1 MKSFKCFLVMSLTFL
16 PVILMA
22 QQSQRFVGSWMG
34 KLDIGSTELRLGI
47 NLKTDSAGLIHA
59 TFDSPDQNAY
69 GLKTDTTHIDGNKIS
84 IQAKKMMAK
93 FEGTLMVGDSTITG
107 TWSQGNKTFDLNLK
121 KLQRSMVINRPQ
133 EPKQPFPYKSD
144 EVKFLNAKANI
155 ELAGTLTLPQG
166 EGPFP
171 AVVLVTGSGPQDR
184 NESLMGHKPF
194 LVISDYLTRQ
204 GIAVLRYDDRGIG
217 KSKGSF
223 STATTFDFADDA
235 EAGLLWLK
243 QQPLI
248 DKSKTGIAG
257 HSEGG
262 LIAPI
267 VASRNKNVDFIILIA
282 GTGVSGEE
290 IILAQSE
297 LMGLKS
303 GVNPE
308 DLKEANRI
316 NQQLFVILKKEPDNN
331 KALPE
336 LQKIC
341 EEGIINS
348 KFPDDSTK
356 DLQKKKISASL
367 AQITSPWFRT
377 FIQLDPKPYLL
388 KTKCQVLAMNGTK
401 DLQVPC
407 DLNLNA
413 IDKYLKQAGNKHYKI
428 LKIDGVNHL
437 FQHCDKGILSEYSAI
452 EETFAP
458 EALNAM
464 SDFILHLKK

>member
-1 MKSFKCFLVMSLTFL
+1 MKMLKYFLIMSLTFFPFVL
-16 PVILMA
+16 IA
-22 QQSQRFVGSWMG
+22 QQNQRFVGSWMG
-34 KLDIGSTELRLGI
+34 KLNVGAIELRLGI
-47 NLKTDSAGLIHA
+47 NLKTDSTGLIH
-59 TFDSPDQNAY
+59 TTLDSPDQNAY
-69 GLKTDTTHIDGNKIS
+69 GLKTDSTNINGNIVT
-84 IQAKKMMAK
+84 IEAKNMMAR
-93 FEGTLMVGDSTITG
+93 FVGTLLAGDSAING
-107 TWSQGNKTFDLNLK
+107 TWSQGGKIFDLNLK
-121 KLQRSMVINRPQ
+121 KLQRPIIINRPQ
-133 EPKQPFPYKSD
+133 EPKQPFPYKSE
-144 EVKFLNAKANI
+144 EVKFTNIKANI

-171 AVVLVTGSGPQDR
+171 AVVLVTGSGPQNRD
-184 NESLMGHKPF
+184 ETLMGHKPF
-194 LVISDYLTRQ
+194 LVISDFLTRH

-223 STATTFDFADDA
+223 SLATSFDFADDA
-235 EAGLLWLK
+235 EAGFMWLK

-248 DKSKTGIAG
+248 DKNRTGIAG

-282 GTGVSGEE
+282 GTGVSGED
-290 IILAQSE
+290 IILAQAQ
-297 LMGLKS
+297 LIGLKS
-303 GVNPE
+303 GGSPE
-308 DLKEANRI
+308 ALKEND
-316 NQQLFVILKKEPDNN
+316 LFSRKLYSAIKKEPNN
-331 KALPE
+331 DKAIPE
-336 LQKIC
+336 LTKIY
-341 EEGIINS
+341 EEGIDNS
-348 KFPDDSTK
+348 KFLDDK
-356 DLQKKKISASL
+356 VKVLQKKQMNSL
-367 AQITSPWFRT
+367 LLQITSPWFRT
-377 FIQLDPKPYLL
+377 FLQLDPKPYLL

-413 IDKYLKQAGNKHYKI
+413 IDKYLKLAGNKHYKI

-437 FQHCDKGILSEYSAI
+437 FQHCEKGIPAEYSAI

>member
-1 MKSFKCFLVMSLTFL
+1 MKSLKSFLIICLTLVPF
-16 PVILMA
+16 ILTA
-22 QQSQRFVGSWMG
+22 QQNQRFIGSWMG
-34 KLDIGSTELRLGI
+34 KLNTGAIELRLGI

-59 TFDSPDQNAY
+59 TLDSPDQNAY
-69 GLKTDTTHIDGNKIS
+69 GLKTDTTTINGDKIS
-84 IQAKKMMAK
+84 IGAKQMMAK
-93 FEGTLMVGDSTITG
+93 FEGTIVVGDSSING
-107 TWSQGNKTFDLNLK
+107 TWTQGSKTFDLNLK
-121 KLQRSMVINRPQ
+121 KLQRPIIINRPQ
-133 EPKQPFPYKSD
+133 EPKQPFPYKSE

-155 ELAGTLTLPQG
+155 ELAGTLTIPQG

-184 NESLMGHKPF
+184 NEALMGHKPF
-194 LVISDYLTRQ
+194 LVISDFLTRQ

-223 STATTFDFADDA
+223 GTATTFDFADDA
-235 EAGLLWLK
+235 EAGLMWLK
-243 QQPLI
+243 QQPPI
-248 DKSKTGIAG
+248 DKNKIGIAG

-282 GTGVSGEE
+282 GPGVSGEE
-290 IILAQSE
+290 IILAQAK
-297 LMGLKS
+297 LIGLKS
-303 GVNPE
+303 GGSPE
-308 DLKEANRI
+308 ALKEND
-316 NQQLFVILKKEPDNN
+316 LFSRKLYAAIKKEPNN
-331 KALPE
+331 DKALPE
-336 LQKIC
+336 LTKIF
-341 EEGIINS
+341 EEGIGNS
-348 KFPDDSTK
+348 KFLDE
-356 DLQKKKISASL
+356 KIKATQMKQMNSL
-367 AQITSPWFRT
+367 LLQITSPWFRT
-377 FIQLDPKPYLL
+377 FLELDPKPYLL

-407 DLNLNA
+407 DLDLNA
-413 IDKYLKQAGNKHYKI
+413 IDKYLKQAGNKHYKT

-437 FQHCDKGILSEYSAI
+437 FQHCDKGIPSEYSAI

>member
-1 MKSFKCFLVMSLTFL
+1 MKSLKSFLIICLTLVPF
-16 PVILMA
+16 ILTA
-22 QQSQRFVGSWMG
+22 QQNQRFIGSWMG
-34 KLDIGSTELRLGI
+34 KLNTGAIELRLGI

-59 TFDSPDQNAY
+59 TLDSPDQNAY
-69 GLKTDTTHIDGNKIS
+69 GLKTDTTTINGDKIS
-84 IQAKKMMAK
+84 IGAKQMMAK
-93 FEGTLMVGDSTITG
+93 FEGTIVVGDSSING
-107 TWSQGNKTFDLNLK
+107 TWTQGSKTFDLNLK
-121 KLQRSMVINRPQ
+121 KLQRPIIINRPQ
-133 EPKQPFPYKSD
+133 EPKQPFPYKSE

-155 ELAGTLTLPQG
+155 ELAGTLTIPQG

-184 NESLMGHKPF
+184 NEALMGHKPF
-194 LVISDYLTRQ
+194 LVISDFLTRQ

-223 STATTFDFADDA
+223 GTATTFDFADDA
-235 EAGLLWLK
+235 EAGLMWLK

-248 DKSKTGIAG
+248 DKNKIGIAG

-282 GTGVSGEE
+282 GPGVSGEE
-290 IILAQSE
+290 IILAQAK
-297 LMGLKS
+297 LIGLKS
-303 GVNPE
+303 GGSPE
-308 DLKEANRI
+308 ALKEND
-316 NQQLFVILKKEPDNN
+316 LFSRKLYAAIKKEPNN
-331 KALPE
+331 DKALPE
-336 LQKIC
+336 LTKIF
-341 EEGIINS
+341 EEGIGNS
-348 KFPDDSTK
+348 KFLDE
-356 DLQKKKISASL
+356 KIKATQMKQMNSL
-367 AQITSPWFRT
+367 LLQITSPWFRT
-377 FIQLDPKPYLL
+377 FLELDPKPYLL

-407 DLNLNA
+407 DLDLNA
-413 IDKYLKQAGNKHYKI
+413 IDKYLKQAGNKHYKT

-437 FQHCDKGILSEYSAI
+437 FQHCDKGIPSEYSAI